1 MYGHDFWE
9 TSAFVASPKSVRTML
24 ALAAPRGY
32 KVVSWDVSQAFT
44 WSKIEDGKEVFMELP
59 PMVMTG
65 EQREEGAAVGAVYP
79 GCGRGRSRSHVAKL
93 SHYLYGQKDAS
104 RAWSRSLQLFMESIG
119 ARPCVSDRMA
129 FRWEW
134 QGHEMNFCVHVDDI
148 VATPSS
154 EAIRAEFEGRLAAYF
169 GRDRVTG
176 GEETSYVLGMRI
188 DRDWEKQTVKI
199 SQGAFARKFLE
210 NCGVE
215 ESRRVARS
223 PLPDGCELRKWDGEA
238 VDAETFDYLMV
249 VGSLQWM
256 VCTTR
261 PDLAQ
266 ATGML
271 ARYSNNPGPEHVN
284 AAKHVLRYVAGTC
297 DLGVTYH
304 GSPEVL
310 LHGYDHRDKLIAA
323 VDSDLGGCQDSQK
336 STAGVL
342 VMLNGGAISWKS
354 RKMSTV
360 STATLEAEMK
370 AAGLAAMEITWLR
383 DLVSELGVRQGCV
396 RVMEDNTGCVYLA
409 HGMKDT
415 AKSNHFKRSQ
425 AYVEDTVAR
434 GVMWLD
440 DVAGVENP
448 ADIFTK
454 SVEPSKQFE
463 KLRDIAMGTVPE
475 LHLSR
480 GVKEMLG
487 GAPGNVAGTNSL
499 IASVRTWLE
508 GSDASEF

>member
-1 MYGHDFWE
+1 
-9 TSAFVASPKSVRTML
+9 
-24 ALAAPRGY
+24 
-32 KVVSWDVSQAFT
+32 
-44 WSKIEDGKEVFMELP
+44 ME
-59 PMVMTG
+59 G
-65 EQREEGAAVGAVYP
+65 
-79 GCGRGRSRSHVAKL
+79 
-93 SHYLYGQKDAS
+93 
-104 RAWSRSLQLFMESIG
+104 IG

-134 QGHEMNFCVHVDDI
+134 NGEEMNVCVHVDDL

-154 EAIRAEFEGRLAAYF
+154 ETIRAEFEARLIAHF

-176 GEETSYVLGMRI
+176 GDETSYVLGMRI
-188 DRDWEKQTVKI
+188 DRNWEDKTLTI
-199 SQGAFARKFLE
+199 SQGAFARKLLE
-210 NCGVE
+210 TCGVE
-215 ESRRVARS
+215 ENRKVAKS
-223 PLPDGCELRKWDGEA
+223 PLPDGCELKKWDGVA

-256 VCTTR
+256 VCSTR

-271 ARYSNNPGPEHVN
+271 ARYSNNPGPEQVN

-297 DLGVTYH
+297 DLGITYH
-304 GSPEVL
+304 GSKEVL
-310 LHGYDHRDKLIAA
+310 ARGYDHQDKLIGA
-323 VDSDLGGCQDSQK
+323 VDSDLGGCKDSQK

-342 VMLNGGAISWKS
+342 VMLNGGATSWKS

-383 DLVSELGVRQGCV
+383 DLVSELGVQQGCV

-425 AYVEDTVAR
+425 AYVEDTVGR
-434 GVMWLD
+434 GVLWLD
-440 DVAGVENP
+440 DVAGTDNP

-454 SVEPSKQFE
+454 SVEPSRQFI
-463 KLRDIAMGTVPE
+463 KLRDITMGVNPE

-480 GVKEMLG
+480 GVQEMLG
-487 GAPGNVAGTNSL
+487 GQGVDGGANTLLS
-499 IASVRTWLE
+499 SVREWL
-508 GSDASEF
+508 AT